1 MSLLIHSSFGR
12 QIGNSEGQVEADFE
26 TVDIKVIVYR
36 DGVSVISQNITVID
50 IVPQVS
56 VGLLSVEAENVLVGD
71 EVGAPLGYQIRNGT
85 IIIDTLGATSV
96 FITYQTTQLT
106 DKDGPIWSFN
116 LSLHNPASIILP
128 DRSTIVFL
136 NEIPDS
142 ITTLQNRTALFVG
155 EGDWL
160 IKYILPLQII
170 PGQGEIDSVSGSEDP
185 FGFVNNNLFL
195 PVIVAATMI
204 SGIAIYIRRS
214 GRSVRHASVNL
225 RPEEEEVL
233 RFIREQGGMVLESEL
248 RKKFILPKTSMWRMA
263 KRLERAGLVKIN
275 RVGLQNEIELVRR

>member
-1 MSLLIHSSFGR
+1 M
-12 QIGNSEGQVEADFE
+12 
-26 TVDIKVIVYR
+26 DIKVIVYR

-71 EVGAPLGYQIRNGT
+71 EVGAPLGYQIRNRT

-170 PGQGEIDSVSGSEDP
+170 PGQGEIDSVSRSEDP
-185 FGFVNNNLFL
+185 FAFVNNNLFL
-195 PVIVAATMI
+195 PVIVAAIMV

-214 GRSVRHASVNL
+214 GRSVLHASVNL
-225 RPEEEEVL
+225 RQAEEEVL